1 MIKARPIYEGGLKME
16 QEKGYNGWKNRAT
29 WNVALWLSNSEGLY
43 KAAVGFMQ
51 GYRGKHPYYH
61 FIKEMGMRD
70 ERTGDNFK
78 WLSNRLD
85 YEGLNEMM
93 RELA

>member
-1 MIKARPIYEGGLKME
+1 MKME
-16 QEKGYNGWKNRAT
+16 KEYNGWKNKAT

-43 KAAVGFMQ
+43 RAAAEFMK
-51 GYRGKHPYYH
+51 GYNGKHPYSR
-61 FIKEMGMRD
+61 FIKEMGMGD

-78 WLSNRLD
+78 WLSVGLD